1 MKKIY
6 RIVCLIM
13 TVILTGYLFVCI
25 SYMHRGY
32 TRLMGFYGL
41 EDNTADVVF
50 IGTSVT
56 FSSFMPMEAWNE
68 YGMAAYDYCTNVQ
81 FENSLRH
88 SVKEVMKTQTPQL
101 LMIDIAPF
109 LRNHRAGRYP
119 EYIDYNI
126 DSMKYSLNRLALVY
140 EINQEIEG
148 DFFSFLNYYFD
159 INRYHTNTA
168 SVKQLNNS
176 CNDVNRGY
184 GYLEKN
190 GGAALDTL
198 SLVQDDGSEVPL
210 EGYDETYFRELLKEL
225 GELDC
230 DVVFYCGPV
239 LFVMVEEYGH
249 KNYIKRVVE
258 ESGYVFWDFSTEL
271 DQVGLDYENDF
282 WSHDHF
288 DSLGAEK
295 VTKYLAEKIL
305 ASYDIPDRRNDE
317 RYEGWHEDYLQ
328 WITLKAEYNG
338 QDHSL

>member
-13 TVILTGYLFVCI
+13 TVILTGYLFVHI

-88 SVKEVMKTQTPQL
+88 SVIEVMKTQSPKL

-109 LRNHRAGRYP
+109 MMNHRAGALQYGF
-119 EYIDYNI
+119 IKHNI
-126 DSMKYSLNRLALVY
+126 DSMKYSLNRLQLVQ
-140 EINQEIEG
+140 EINEEMEG
-148 DFFSFLNYYFD
+148 DFFSLLDYYFD
-159 INRYHTNTA
+159 IGRYHTNTA
-168 SVKQLNNS
+168 SIGQFNNS

-184 GYLEKN
+184 GYLGKN

-198 SLVQDDGSEVPL
+198 DLVRDDGSEMSL
-210 EGYDETYFRELLKEL
+210 EGLDEVYLLELLE
-225 GELDC
+225 EVSRLDC
-230 DVVFYCGPV
+230 DVVFYCAPV
-239 LFVMVEEYGH
+239 FFRTEQEYSQ

-258 ESGYVFWDFSTEL
+258 ENGHVFWDFSKEL
-271 DQVGLDYENDF
+271 DEIGLDCENDF
-282 WSHDHF
+282 WSNDHF

-317 RYEGWHEDYLQ
+317 RYAGWNEDYLQ
-328 WITLKAEYNG
+328 WVMIKAEYNEL
-338 QDHSL
+338 DNS